1 MNNNEILVFPS
12 TWKEPFA
19 ISLLEAQSFG
29 LAVIASD
36 TGGSNESLS
45 YGKAGILFKNNNYS
59 QLSNILK
66 KLITKKSLIRN
77 YSFKAQENIRN
88 KYNFF
93 DAAKKILNKIKTI

>member
-1 MNNNEILVFPS
+1 MRGKTKKIMNNNEILVS
-12 TWKEPFA
+12 INLEEPFA

-66 KLITKKSLIRN
+66 KLITKKNLKELFI
-77 YSFKAQENIRN
+77 
-88 KYNFF
+88 
-93 DAAKKILNKIKTI
+93 